1 MTQYLVKYPDGTQ
14 SEPMSLT
21 KVNQNT
27 DASIGE
33 IENILELKVGESLKL
48 YSGEEVVRTQ

>member
-1 MTQYLVKYPDGTQ
+1 MKYLIKHPDGTQ

-27 DASIGE
+27 DASISE